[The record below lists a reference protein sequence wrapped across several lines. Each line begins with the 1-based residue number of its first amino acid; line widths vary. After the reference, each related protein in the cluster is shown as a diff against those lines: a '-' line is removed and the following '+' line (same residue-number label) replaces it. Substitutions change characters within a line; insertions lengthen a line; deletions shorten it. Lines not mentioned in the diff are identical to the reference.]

1 MINCHVKRKARPGFN
16 PGLST
21 RVEPTLR
28 RSMWKQYKLSFMWT
42 QQQGIVISRVLVQ
55 MCPGQSFVW
64 LRHWSAPEFWWG
76 LAHGTTVFNTVTMW
90 AVAVCNV
97 YLRLEI
103 MKWLIGPHI
112 HCQFKMATGN
122 RKWAEGRRI
131 IVGVKTFVQIWNNL
145 ALWGK
150 LVEWETW
157 KLRVAMS
164 TQLSLCTRPYSCGL
178 LRHYIAA
185 VTAFSVTAVHV
196 SHGTLVL

>member
-1 MINCHVKRKARPGFN
+1 MISCHAKQKH
-16 PGLST
+16 ST
-21 RVEPTLR
+21 
-28 RSMWKQYKLSFMWT
+28 W
-42 QQQGIVISRVLVQ
+42 VQ
-55 MCPGQSFVW
+55 PKFVD
-64 LRHWSAPEFWWG
+64 
-76 LAHGTTVFNTVTMW
+76 
-90 AVAVCNV
+90 
-97 YLRLEI
+97 
-103 MKWLIGPHI
+103 
-112 HCQFKMATGN
+112 CQFKMATGN

-131 IVGVKTFVQIWNNL
+131 IVGVKTLVQIWNNL

-164 TQLSLCTRPYSCGL
+164 TQLSLWTRPYSCGL